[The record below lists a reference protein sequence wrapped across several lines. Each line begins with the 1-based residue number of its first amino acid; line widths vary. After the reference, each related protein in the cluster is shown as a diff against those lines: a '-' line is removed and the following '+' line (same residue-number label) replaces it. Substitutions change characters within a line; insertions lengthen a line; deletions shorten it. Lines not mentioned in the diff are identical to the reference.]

1 MAPTSKMPKVA
12 LKPLD
17 WLIPYEK
24 NAKLH
29 PTEQIERLAATIK
42 RFGWDQPIVAWTDGT
57 IIKGHGRRLAAI
69 QLGLKEIP
77 VWVRDDLSREEADA
91 ARIADNAVFGMQYDT
106 RAMQEELARLMAE
119 EPDFTLDD
127 IGLTEKEK
135 TLLTKALDAPDPLA
149 IMDDTI
155 ATIEAQ
161 KEEDAARVEAADAE
175 MVALNRAF
183 GFGKITRAQERV
195 VASFIAEAEAATGL
209 MGAEAVI
216 EGMRI
221 AASRGI

>member
-1 MAPTSKMPKVA
+1 MTPKTQTPKIG
-12 LKPLD
+12 LKPVN

-69 QLGLKEIP
+69 SLGLKEVP

-106 RAMQEELARLMAE
+106 RAMQEELVRLMAE

-135 TLLTKALDAPDPLA
+135 TLLTQALDAPDPLS
-149 IMDDTI
+149 IMDDTV
-155 ATIEAQ
+155 AVIEAQ
-161 KEEDAARVEAADAE
+161 KEEDAARVEAADGE
-175 MVALNRAF
+175 LVTLSRVF
-183 GFGKITRAQERV
+183 GFARITRGQERV
-195 VASFIAEAEAATGL
+195 VAEFLAEAEEATGL
-209 MGAEAVI
+209 TGPEALI
-216 EGMRI
+216 EGLKR
-221 AASRGI
+221 ALHKGL

>member
-1 MAPTSKMPKVA
+1 MTPKTQTPKIG
-12 LKPLD
+12 LKPVN

-69 QLGLKEIP
+69 SLGLKEVP

-106 RAMQEELARLMAE
+106 RAMQEELVRLMAE

-135 TLLTKALDAPDPLA
+135 SLLTQALDAPDPLS
-149 IMDDTI
+149 IMDDTV
-155 ATIEAQ
+155 AVIEAQ
-161 KEEDAARVEAADAE
+161 KEEDAARVEAADGE
-175 MVALNRAF
+175 LVTLSRVF
-183 GFGKITRAQERV
+183 GFARITRGQERV
-195 VASFIAEAEAATGL
+195 VAEFLAEAEEATGL
-209 MGAEAVI
+209 TGPEALI
-216 EGMRI
+216 EGLKR
-221 AASRGI
+221 ALHKGL